1 MNGWTERRQRRR
13 ANLDSVRKSMA
24 AWRHR
29 GKRRGLNAWM
39 GRVQD
44 RLTALSLLRR
54 SVAALMHRRLRRGFV
69 TWARPFEMPA
79 STLVYA
85 PSPSAAPPHPFEAA
99 ATGVTDDSEL
109 ALALRREEAARHQ
122 AEAQVEAL
130 AKKLHAAEVSAAEA
144 RAVAAGATPSGVTTR
159 SAAAGG
165 DPQRGGVDT
174 ERGGRPWPSRR
185 RAAPTSRL
193 HPPLPHLPFAPCS
206 LYPSSRQQHTRPH
219 DDHERIIRD
228 LRLQLAMSR
237 THAAKLLLNRR
248 DMGEVARAH
257 AARKALAHVD
267 RLPVLAAKQ
276 DLSSGLSEV

>member
-1 MNGWTERRQRRR
+1 
-13 ANLDSVRKSMA
+13 
-24 AWRHR
+24 
-29 GKRRGLNAWM
+29 M

-144 RAVAAGATPSGVTTR
+144 RAVAAGATPSGVVTR
-159 SAAAGG
+159 SAAAAATRSAAVATPSAAGG
-165 DPQRGGVDT
+165 RGGVAAS
-174 ERGGRPWPSRR
+174 GGAHIHSSSP
-185 RAAPTSRL
+185 AAPSPALRPML
-193 HPPLPHLPFAPCS
+193 SLPQLE
-206 LYPSSRQQHTRPH
+206 QQLLAARPH

-248 DMGEVARAH
+248 DMGEVARAA